1 MGRSLDYYILF
12 KNKINIENYFNEVVR
27 NSQIPYTDL
36 EMLYPNV
43 TKSLLFADYPLYGN
57 SLNIDLK
64 DKDIKTQAIVQYK
77 NYENGLCDGIL
88 IQIHCEAL
96 RLLLWEDEEEV
107 PKRLF
112 DFFKYNLK
120 PDLLVFRN
128 NHRWENDY
136 LF

>member
-12 KNKINIENYFNEVVR
+12 KNKITIEKDFNEVVR

-64 DKDIKTQAIVQYK
+64 DKDIKT
-77 NYENGLCDGIL
+77 
-88 IQIHCEAL
+88 
-96 RLLLWEDEEEV
+96 
-107 PKRLF
+107 
-112 DFFKYNLK
+112 
-120 PDLLVFRN
+120 
-128 NHRWENDY
+128 
-136 LF
+136 